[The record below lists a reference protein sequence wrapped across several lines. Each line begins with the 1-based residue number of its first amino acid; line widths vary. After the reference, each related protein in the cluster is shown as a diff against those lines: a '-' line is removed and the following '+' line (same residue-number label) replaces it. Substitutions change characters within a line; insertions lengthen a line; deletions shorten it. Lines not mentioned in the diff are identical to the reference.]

1 MQSFDDTKIASSTN
15 DYYPFVVAEVS
26 KLEQN
31 TPESRRAAYARVREA
46 LLASLHQRA
55 LRISQSEIAGECL
68 AFDAAIE
75 RVQAEL
81 AGR

>member
-1 MQSFDDTKIASSTN
+1 MQSSDDPKLASSTN

-31 TPESRRAAYARVREA
+31 TVESRRAAYARVREE

-55 LRISQSEIAGECL
+55 FRISQSEIAGECR
-68 AFDAAIE
+68 ACDAAIE

-81 AGR
+81 AGT

>member
-1 MQSFDDTKIASSTN
+1 MQPSDDPKIASSTN

-26 KLEQN
+26 KLEEN
-31 TPESRRAAYARVREA
+31 TVESRRAAYARVREA
-46 LLASLHQRA
+46 LLLSLHQRA
-55 LRISQSEIAGECL
+55 LRISQSESAGECR

-81 AGR
+81 AGT